1 MSRGRAA
8 QPVRLQKFLA
18 DAGVASRRRAEELIA
33 EGHVLVNDEIVDTL
47 PAFVRADDRVTVDGR
62 LVRPAPQVCYAV
74 HKPRNYTFGARR
86 GGGRSVVEL
95 LPRLPV
101 RLLPA
106 TPLAPDHS
114 GLMIVTSDG
123 ALAEMLARPGPGA
136 ARTYCAEVRD
146 DVRADALARV
156 RSGIRI
162 DGVMVRAEQAGLV
175 HRGRE
180 GCVVEVTIADRHD
193 RDVVQLLLAAGMRV
207 RRLKRLQIGPI
218 SLRGLGPGQWRPLTQ
233 HEIERLHRAAASA
246 PPEPARRASAFRPP
260 PRYSAPRR
268 RGAGDSNLAEAK
280 RGSAAAGR
288 SGAAEARGR
297 TSRVGRPGG
306 PSQRGGSPS
315 GPRRRL
321 VD

>member
-136 ARTYCAEVRD
+136 ARTYRAEVRD

-162 DGVMVRAEQAGLV
+162 DGVLVRAEQAGLV

-207 RRLKRLQIGPI
+207 RRLKRLQVGPI
-218 SLRGLGPGQWRPLTQ
+218 SLRGLGPGEWRPLSTN
-233 HEIERLHRAAASA
+233 ELERLRRSAASA
-246 PPEPARRASAFRPP
+246 PPAPVRRPAASGQSQRPGA
-260 PRYSAPRR
+260 RRR
-268 RGAGDSNLAEAK
+268 RGAGVSQTRTPE
-280 RGSAAAGR
+280 RSPAGR
-288 SGAAEARGR
+288 GRPAPAETRQRAPG
-297 TSRVGRPGG
+297 GERPGG
-306 PSQRGGSPS
+306 P
-315 GPRRRL
+315 RRRI
-321 VD
+321 VT